1 MAILL
6 FLMAVYLAIRS
17 LMSLVLKR
25 RDGLHELLV
34 AHVKQVRTEQ
44 RKKLQILEF
53 RKRKRKK
60 KEQQESKLKISETE
74 EPPAKAA

>member
-1 MAILL
+1 
-6 FLMAVYLAIRS
+6 
-17 LMSLVLKR
+17 MSLVLKR
-25 RDGLHELLV
+25 RDGLHKLLV

-44 RKKLQILEF
+44 KKKLQILDF

-60 KEQQESKLKISETE
+60 KEQQASKLKISETE

>member
-6 FLMAVYLAIRS
+6 FLLAVILAIRS

-25 RDGLHELLV
+25 RDGLHELLMN
-34 AHVKQVRTEQ
+34 HVKQVRIEQ

-60 KEQQESKLKISETE
+60 KEQQAAGKNTTE
-74 EPPAKAA
+74 VTDPPAKAA

>member
-1 MAILL
+1 
-6 FLMAVYLAIRS
+6 
-17 LMSLVLKR
+17 
-25 RDGLHELLV
+25 LLV